1 MFRCFFAG
9 YRNLNGPRGWIF
21 GFDFGK
27 KIFQQCAE
35 IKRSFKTNHMAKEE
49 GIKIIASIVNQIKGN
64 SYNVYREEF
73 DTVDGEYFSISV
85 NEDLANVK
93 D

>member
-1 MFRCFFAG
+1 MKLVKWNQKNAE
-9 YRNLNGPRGWIF
+9 
-21 GFDFGK
+21 GFMLR
-27 KIFQQCAE
+27 I
-35 IKRSFKTNHMAKEE
+35 TKEE